1 MTTETNQ
8 LPNFSKT
15 ENFQSTM
22 SSLNYGHVM
31 EQAAR
36 DYQREMLLKEEKEG
50 DASRR
55 RNNNGVVVNLNEDD
69 DEAFVERMQKKR
81 LEELKNGTRMMKR
94 RDAFTIIIILS
105 LSLSLSLVR
114 FSSLFYFLTLFY
126 FSISRDV
133 IY

>member
-50 DASRR
+50 VASRR

-81 LEELKNGTRMMKR
+81 LEELKNGTRG
-94 RDAFTIIIILS
+94 
-105 LSLSLSLVR
+105 
-114 FSSLFYFLTLFY
+114 
-126 FSISRDV
+126 
-133 IY
+133 